1 MLVSMKMQHVVVI
14 LRINDVIVSV
24 NKISMVNIPHM
35 TAVEVL
41 KNAGNTVTF
50 VSAYVSRG

>member
-1 MLVSMKMQHVVVI
+1 MHHALVI

-50 VSAYVSRG
+50 VSACVS